1 MTINANTVAEHETR
15 ERLGVCLMR
24 LAAMNPKDLARPA
37 HSRISFQGGL
47 ACFERTLGLFRK
59 VSETNLRE
67 VPSEYLK
74 IVADDA
80 QETLARLTHIQN
92 CTGEGVEHPEQVRN
106 EMLTDLR
113 DSLPPIYED
122 LSVIIKQPPAE
133 LERVRKPR
141 SSRTLLAALAV
152 VAIAV
157 VAAVALD
164 YAEYKLFADNILS
177 VLHQALPRS

>member
-24 LAAMNPKDLARPA
+24 LAGMKPHDLAHPP
-37 HSRISFQGGL
+37 HSKISFRSGL
-47 ACFERTLGLFRK
+47 PYFERTLGLFRQ
-59 VSETNLRE
+59 VCATNLRE

-80 QETLARLTHIQN
+80 QETLARLTLIQN
-92 CTGEGVEHPEQVRN
+92 FTGEGVEHPEKVRS
-106 EMLTDLR
+106 EMLSDLR

-122 LSVIIKQPPAE
+122 LSVIIRQPPAE

-141 SSRTLLAALAV
+141 SAATLVATLAV
-152 VAIAV
+152 VAVI
-157 VAAVALD
+157 VAAAAFD
-164 YAEYKLFADNILS
+164 YVEYKLFADNILS
-177 VLHQALPRS
+177 AIH